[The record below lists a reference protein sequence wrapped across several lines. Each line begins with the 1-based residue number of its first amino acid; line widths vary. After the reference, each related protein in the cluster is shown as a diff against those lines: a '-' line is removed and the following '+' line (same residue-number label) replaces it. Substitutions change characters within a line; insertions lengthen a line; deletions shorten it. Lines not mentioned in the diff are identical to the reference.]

1 MHRTNDIQW
10 HASLR
15 ENNLDAPEHSVL
27 TVLHWEAAFLFDPRP
42 LFAEGLLSSS
52 STFTCSSTV

>member
-1 MHRTNDIQW
+1 MYRTGDIQW

-15 ENNLDAPEHSVL
+15 KKCFDTENNVL
-27 TVLHWEAAFLFDPRP
+27 TVLHWEAAFLFDPLP

-52 STFTCSSTV
+52 SSFTCSPTF